1 MLPGPDSYQGGRLP
15 CFWRGYLVRRP
26 FQCLCRAS
34 ATDVRAITDYFGDMT
49 INTSS
54 FRLVTKLVPFLLL
67 IAGCQ
72 TDRDSPQAC
81 AYEVGQALDAGQ
93 WDLVLEKIDSAS
105 CRRGMSSEEREINRA
120 AAYIGRAGY
129 ELGDLVDVA
138 LSRPEPDD
146 PYPDLR
152 FIRQLGNLGVTP
164 GGLRD
169 LDLSLL
175 AHQQVVSGEEDG
187 SAKLLQQA
195 CRQPNVEDL
204 SETGKDACFLAGLF
218 APARFA
224 KAVTLML
231 GKEAASWQEDDGLSC
246 EVDRNNSGVIDG
258 AQVTA
263 CALSAIGKET
273 NGGICVPATGVTG
286 EVRWETLG
294 DTPLVSFEFDGK
306 TFADLQPVR
315 VVVDPGAECTGM
327 NPRIRYRF
335 ISPGEEPS
343 LAVTEGA
350 CGRDIRQRCEQVSP
364 DRECWPCPI
373 PRADGTDML
382 TISNTLLSPVNRE
395 AELMLFVLPG
405 VEAVRVADRLEET
418 RKRLCEPAAGTSTA
432 CDTREDGATLV
443 RQSALGAYLEQ

>member
-1 MLPGPDSYQGGRLP
+1 M
-15 CFWRGYLVRRP
+15 RGT
-26 FQCLCRAS
+26 FQCLCRVS
-34 ATDVRAITDYFGDMT
+34 GTDARAITDYFDDMAM
-49 INTSS
+49 NTTS
-54 FRLVTKLVPFLLL
+54 FRLLTKLVPLLL
-67 IAGCQ
+67 LLAGCQ
-72 TDRDSPQAC
+72 PDRGGPQAC
-81 AYEVGQALDAGQ
+81 AYEVSQALDAGH
-93 WDLVLEKIDSAS
+93 WDLVLEKIDSPS

-129 ELGDLVDVA
+129 ELGDLVEVA

-152 FIRQLGNLGVTP
+152 FIRQLGNLGATP
-164 GGLRD
+164 GALRD

-175 AHQQVVSGEEDG
+175 AHQQVVSGEEG
-187 SAKLLQQA
+187 SVKLLQQA
-195 CRQPNVEDL
+195 CRQPNVEHL
-204 SETGKDACFLAGLF
+204 SEIGKDACFLSGLF

-231 GKEAASWQEDDGLSC
+231 GKEAAYWQEGDALTC
-246 EVDRNNSGVIDG
+246 EADRNNSGVIDG

-273 NGGICVPATGVTG
+273 GGGTCVPATGVTG

-294 DTPLVSFEFDGK
+294 DYPRVSFEFDGK
-306 TFADLQPVR
+306 TFANLQPVR
-315 VVVDPGAECTGM
+315 VVVNPGVECTGM

-350 CGRDIRQRCEQVSP
+350 CRRDIRQRCEQVSP

-373 PRADGTDML
+373 PRADGTDVL

-418 RKRLCEPAAGTSTA
+418 RQRLCEPAAGTSMA